1 VTDRTAKLDAD
12 DRIRQRMVATGIAD
26 RIARVAGTVDRYV
39 LRDLAAK
46 AIAEA
51 LGRESQRNG
60 PHKP

>member
-1 VTDRTAKLDAD
+1 MTPSKLDPE
-12 DRIRQRMVATGIAD
+12 DRVRQKWVATGIAD
-26 RIARVAGTVDRYV
+26 RISKLAGTVDRAV